1 MASRI
6 WLIAGPTASGKSA
19 LAMRLAHAV
28 RGEIV
33 GADALQIYRDLPI
46 LTAAPDRAAQEGVPH
61 HLVGSVDGSI
71 GWSVG
76 RWLTAANIRIARLR
90 EDGVDAIVVGGT
102 GLYLEALVKGL
113 AEVPPAPLRIRAQA
127 TAELAEMGEAAFRAR
142 LAGVDPAAA
151 DRILPGDRQRLVRA
165 WEVFASSGRPLS
177 DWRTRRLGA
186 LPPGSWVGVRL
197 MPPRE
202 ELYRRCDARYA
213 EMVRNG
219 AIDEALALAAR
230 QLDPSLPV
238 CKAVGLRPV
247 LSHLAGL
254 MTLEGAIA
262 AGQQETRNYVKRQ
275 ELWLRGRMASWPM
288 ITDIDPD
295 AQWRSFLAL
304 HPDLTASRGHG
315 TSLRR

>member
-19 LAMRLAHAV
+19 LALRLAHAV
-28 RGEIV
+28 HGEIV

-46 LTAAPDRAAQEGVPH
+46 LTASPGPTERKGVPH
-61 HLVGSVDGSI
+61 HLVGTVDGAI

-76 RWLTAANIRIARLR
+76 RWLTAANIRIAKLQ
-90 EDGVDAIVVGGT
+90 EAGVDVIVVGGT
-102 GLYLEALVKGL
+102 GLYLEALVKGI
-113 AEVPPAPLRIRAQA
+113 AEIPPVSSQVRVQA
-127 TAELAEMGEAAFRAR
+127 TEEFAQMGEAAFRAR

-165 WEVFASSGRPLS
+165 WEVFVGSGRPLS
-177 DWRTRRLGA
+177 DWRTRRQGGLA
-186 LPPGSWVGVRL
+186 PGSWRGVRL

-202 ELYRRCDARYA
+202 ALYSRCDARYI
-213 EMVRNG
+213 EMVHGG
-219 AIDEALALAAR
+219 AIDEALALASR
-230 QLDPSLPV
+230 QLEPSLPV

-254 MTLEGAIA
+254 MSLKEAIA

-275 ELWLRGRMASWPM
+275 EVWLRGRMANWPA

-295 AQWRSFLAL
+295 DQWRSFLAL
-304 HPDLTASRGHG
+304 NPDLTASRGHG
-315 TSLRR
+315 SSVRS

>member
-19 LAMRLAHAV
+19 LALRLAHAV

-33 GADALQIYRDLPI
+33 GADALQIYSDLPI
-46 LTAAPDRAAQEGVPH
+46 LTAATRMRDREGVPH
-61 HLVGSVDGSI
+61 HLVGTVDGAI

-76 RWLTAANIRIARLR
+76 RWLTAANIRIAKLR
-90 EDGVDAIVVGGT
+90 DEGVDAIVVGGT

-113 AEVPPAPLRIRAQA
+113 AEVPPVPARVRAQA
-127 TAELAEMGEAAFRAR
+127 TAEFAEMGETAFRAR
-142 LAGVDPAAA
+142 LAEVDPAAA
-151 DRILPGDRQRLVRA
+151 GRILPGDRQRLVRA
-165 WEVFASSGRPLS
+165 WEVFAASGRPLS
-177 DWRTRRLGA
+177 DWRTQRQGA
-186 LPPGSWVGVRL
+186 LRPGSWTGVRL

-202 ELYRRCDARYA
+202 ELYSRCDARYSD
-213 EMVRNG
+213 MVRNG

-230 QLDPSLPV
+230 RLDPSLPI

-254 MTLEGAIA
+254 MTLKEAIA

-275 ELWLRGRMASWPM
+275 EVWLRGRMASWPM
-288 ITDIDPD
+288 ISDIDPE

-315 TSLRR
+315 SSLGR